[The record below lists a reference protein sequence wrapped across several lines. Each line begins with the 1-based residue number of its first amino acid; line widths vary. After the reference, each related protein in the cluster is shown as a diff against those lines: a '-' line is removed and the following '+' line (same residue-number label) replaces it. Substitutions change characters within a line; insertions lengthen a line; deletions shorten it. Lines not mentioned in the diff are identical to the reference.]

1 MASWSIGEIE
11 KLRELMTRGLT
22 FSKIADILGR
32 TRNACIGRSH
42 RLDEIKLVRPTKH
55 VVVKLPPVKK
65 VKLAK
70 PKKPAKPK
78 KLKIVAVAPQPQ
90 RKTERVY
97 LLELEHNQCRYP
109 VAEDNDGQHLF
120 CGKVK
125 EETGAYCTKH
135 RDIAY
140 VKSRYSA

>member
-22 FSKIADILGR
+22 FTKIADILGR

-42 RLDEIKLVRPTKH
+42 RLDEIKLVRPDKK

-65 VKLAK
+65 AKVAK

-78 KLKIVAVAPQPQ
+78 KLKVVAVPKPEP
-90 RKTERVY
+90 KHFY
-97 LLELEHNQCRYP
+97 LLDLEHNQCRYP
-109 VAEDNDGQHLF
+109 VAEDDDGQHLF
-120 CGKVK
+120 CGEVK
-125 EETGAYCTKH
+125 EELSSYCAKH
-135 RDIAY
+135 RQIVY